1 MWVLYAVQHWDTC
14 SREYGG
20 IFHGKLRIIIYEKK
34 REIILLNIF
43 LILSFFS
50 IYVFS
55 KLFFESRGAQC
66 CMAKEF
72 FVVVVK
78 LEDN

>member
-1 MWVLYAVQHWDTC
+1 MWVLYAAQHWDTC

-20 IFHGKLRIIIYEKK
+20 IFHGKLHIIIYEKK
-34 REIILLNIF
+34 REIILLNI